1 MKFSTVYPITAAQI
15 DANYRLNVDGLLT
28 FHENTVARYFTTLR
42 LAAFDLQREDK
53 TWVISEINLELP
65 EPPSMWSEDVE
76 VTVWASERTSLRVWM
91 EFTAR
96 ERHSGRIT
104 ARGSSCWSLISMT
117 ERTLVP
123 CGGLFPEEELV
134 PEFAAGP
141 HRKRTVM
148 KHAPEAVAR
157 LGHTVNLIDLDFN
170 GHTNNRRYIQMA
182 LVSFGPDFLAAH
194 RPDFLNIRF
203 FRESRLGERIENVT
217 HPTEDPATF
226 VGCIN
231 NGAGEEICRVSSH
244 WTPREPLKDIADANW
259 IR

>member
-42 LAAFDLQREDK
+42 LAAFDLQKEDK

-117 ERTLVP
+117 ERTSWP
-123 CGGLFPEEELV
+123 RT
-134 PEFAAGP
+134 GP
-141 HRKRTVM
+141 
-148 KHAPEAVAR
+148 
-157 LGHTVNLIDLDFN
+157 I
-170 GHTNNRRYIQMA
+170 
-182 LVSFGPDFLAAH
+182 S
-194 RPDFLNIRF
+194 
-203 FRESRLGERIENVT
+203 
-217 HPTEDPATF
+217 
-226 VGCIN
+226 
-231 NGAGEEICRVSSH
+231 
-244 WTPREPLKDIADANW
+244 
-259 IR
+259 